1 MANPKLIFR
10 IHAIQRMFERHI
22 TEADVR
28 HIIRTGE
35 VIANYP
41 DDKPYPSR
49 LILGWRKMRPL
60 HIGAADNSDENQII
74 IITAYEPDPAQWTS
88 DFRRREA

>member
-1 MANPKLIFR
+1 
-10 IHAIQRMFERHI
+10 MFERHI

-49 LILGWRKMRPL
+49 LILGWRRKRPL
-60 HIGAADNSDENQII
+60 HVVAADNIDENQII

-88 DFRRREA
+88 DFRRRET